1 MSDLFELR
9 SEQRSGRSEVPLTSN
24 GMLAAVTPGC
34 LPPSQVLKSLL
45 LGLSSLTSHVA
56 LNEEKS

>member
-9 SEQRSGRSEVPLTSN
+9 SEQRSGRS
-24 GMLAAVTPGC
+24 AVDESWDFGGC
-34 LPPSQVLKSLL
+34 YACLSSAFPSPEKFAV
-45 LGLSSLTSHVA
+45 GSLTSHVA